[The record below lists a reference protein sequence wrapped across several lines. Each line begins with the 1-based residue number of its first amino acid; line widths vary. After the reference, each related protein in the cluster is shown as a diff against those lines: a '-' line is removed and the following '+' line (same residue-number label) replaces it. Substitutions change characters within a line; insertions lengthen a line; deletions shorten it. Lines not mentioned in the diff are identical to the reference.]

1 MKKTLYILLATLCC
15 SILSFAQDA
24 KESIVLNLYE
34 KPMGI
39 ISFYLQTEG
48 EVSIEGVDSV
58 QVDEYGK
65 YTCYLGNL
73 GDGDAG
79 PYLVQPLTI
88 SASKIF
94 SLISE
99 AVYFTTIDLSD
110 CPSLKRLDIKSS
122 LGELNEELDLSAQK
136 DLVYL
141 DCSGGALV
149 QLNLEHN
156 SKLEVLKCAGNQLT
170 GLSISHLKQ
179 LKELDCSRNK
189 LSQLDVQLLKQLKEL
204 DCSQNQLTELDLTN
218 LDKLESV
225 NATGNK
231 IRSPKL
237 GGLIHLKRLSLA
249 ENPLGKVL
257 KIDLPELLWLKVSRC
272 GLEKL
277 ELVNAPNLE
286 GLECSENKLS
296 SLNLANTKIQFLDC
310 FLNNIDGTEMGKL
323 IASLPNWSDPKNPGN
338 GKCYAMSYG
347 FSPDEPDENEKNF
360 AYEDDIKMALDKQW
374 VFIAKT
380 KDGKEVKYAGRPRS
394 TQQIANSEI
403 VISPNPATDFVSIQ
417 GVSPNAEVRILDL
430 SGKLLIE
437 SLARSE
443 GVLNLDVRAIPE
455 GNYLVVINGS
465 SQKLAIIR

>member
-15 SILSFAQDA
+15 SILSFAQDN
-24 KESIVLNLYE
+24 KESIVLKGEGKALAE
-34 KPMGI
+34 I
-39 ISFYLQTEG
+39 VLSIRAEG
-48 EVSIEGVDSV
+48 EVSIQGVNSV
-58 QVDEYGK
+58 KVDEQGRYVCVLPDSDDPEI
-65 YTCYLGNL
+65 T
-73 GDGDAG
+73 
-79 PYLVQPLTI
+79 LTI
-88 SASKIF
+88 SASRILGLTLDQIAAT
-94 SLISE
+94 SL
-99 AVYFTTIDLSD
+99 DLRKA
-110 CPSLKRLDIKSS
+110 PSLTHLDCGRYGGGIQ
-122 LGELNEELDLSAQK
+122 GLDLSSL
-136 DLVYL
+136 DNLVYL
-141 DCSGGALV
+141 NCAGQEIAL
-149 QLNLEHN
+149 LDLKKNE
-156 SKLEVLKCAGNQLT
+156 KLETLL
-170 GLSISHLKQ
+170 
-179 LKELDCSRNK
+179 CSKNK
-189 LSQLDVQLLKQLKEL
+189 LSQLLDVQLLKQLKEL
-204 DCSQNQLTELDLTN
+204 DCSQNQLTGLDLSN

-237 GGLIHLKRLSLA
+237 EGLPHLKALNLA

-277 ELVNAPNLE
+277 ELVNTPNLE

-296 SLNLANTKIQFLDC
+296 SLNLANTKIQFLEC

-323 IASLPNWSDPKNPGN
+323 IASLPNWDDPKNPGN

-360 AYEDDIKMALDKQW
+360 AYEDDVKMAWDKQW
-374 VFIAKT
+374 TFIAKT

-417 GVSPNAEVRILDL
+417 GVSPNTEVRILDL

>member
-15 SILSFAQDA
+15 SILSFAQDN
-24 KESIVLNLYE
+24 KESIVLKSEGKALAR
-34 KPMGI
+34 I
-39 ISFYLQTEG
+39 VLSIRAEG
-48 EVSIEGVDSV
+48 EVSIQGVNSV
-58 QVDEYGK
+58 KVDEQGRYVCVLPNSDDPEI
-65 YTCYLGNL
+65 T
-73 GDGDAG
+73 
-79 PYLVQPLTI
+79 LTI
-88 SASKIF
+88 SASRILGLTLDQIVAT
-94 SLISE
+94 SL
-99 AVYFTTIDLSD
+99 DLRKA
-110 CPSLKRLDIKSS
+110 PSLTHLDCGRYGGGIQ
-122 LGELNEELDLSAQK
+122 GLDLSSL
-136 DLVYL
+136 DNLVYL
-141 DCSGGALV
+141 NCAGQEIAL
-149 QLNLEHN
+149 LDLEKN
-156 SKLEVLKCAGNQLT
+156 KKLETLL
-170 GLSISHLKQ
+170 
-179 LKELDCSRNK
+179 CSRNK

-225 NATGNK
+225 NAARNK

-237 GGLIHLKRLSLA
+237 GGLPHLKTLSLA
-249 ENPLGKVL
+249 ENPLEKVL

-272 GLEKL
+272 ELEKL

-296 SLNLANTKIQFLDC
+296 SLNLANTKIQALDC

-323 IASLPNWSDPKNPGN
+323 IASLPNWNDPKNPGN

-360 AYEDDIKMALDKQW
+360 AYEDDIKMAWDKQW
-374 VFIAKT
+374 EFIAKT
-380 KDGKEVKYAGRPRS
+380 KDGKEFKYAGRPRS

-417 GVSPNAEVRILDL
+417 GVSPNTEVRILDL

-443 GVLNLDVRAIPE
+443 EVLNLDVRAIPE
-455 GNYLVVINGS
+455 GNYLVVINGN

>member
-1 MKKTLYILLATLCC
+1 MKKILYVLIAYLSC
-15 SILSFAQDA
+15 SMLSFAQDA

-156 SKLEVLKCAGNQLT
+156 SKLEVLKCAGNQLK
-170 GLSISHLKQ
+170 GLSISH
-179 LKELDCSRNK
+179 
-189 LSQLDVQLLKQLKEL
+189 LKQLKEL
-204 DCSQNQLTELDLTN
+204 DCSQNQLTELDLSN

-296 SLNLANTKIQFLDC
+296 SLDLANANTKILFLEC

-360 AYEDDIKMALDKQW
+360 AYEDDVKMALDKQW
-374 VFIAKT
+374 AFIAKT

-417 GVSPNAEVRILDL
+417 GVSPNTEVRILDL

-437 SLARSE
+437 SLTRSE
-443 GVLNLDVRAIPE
+443 GILNLDVRAIPE
-455 GNYLVVINGS
+455 GNYLVVIN
-465 SQKLAIIR
+465 

>member
-1 MKKTLYILLATLCC
+1 M
-15 SILSFAQDA
+15 
-24 KESIVLNLYE
+24 
-34 KPMGI
+34 
-39 ISFYLQTEG
+39 
-48 EVSIEGVDSV
+48 
-58 QVDEYGK
+58 
-65 YTCYLGNL
+65 
-73 GDGDAG
+73 
-79 PYLVQPLTI
+79 
-88 SASKIF
+88 
-94 SLISE
+94 
-99 AVYFTTIDLSD
+99 
-110 CPSLKRLDIKSS
+110 DIKSS

-179 LKELDCSRNK
+179 LKELDCS
-189 LSQLDVQLLKQLKEL
+189 
-204 DCSQNQLTELDLTN
+204 QNQLTGLDLSN

-237 GGLIHLKRLSLA
+237 EGLPHLKTLSLA

-296 SLNLANTKIQFLDC
+296 SLNLANTKIQFLEC

-323 IASLPNWSDPKNPGN
+323 IASLPNWNDPKNPGN

-360 AYEDDIKMALDKQW
+360 AYEDDVKMAWDKQW
-374 VFIAKT
+374 AFMAKT

-417 GVSPNAEVRILDL
+417 GVSPNTEVRILDL

>member
-48 EVSIEGVDSV
+48 DVSIEGVDSV

-179 LKELDCSRNK
+179 LKELDCS
-189 LSQLDVQLLKQLKEL
+189 
-204 DCSQNQLTELDLTN
+204 QNQLTGLDLSN

-237 GGLIHLKRLSLA
+237 EGLPHLKALNLA

-296 SLNLANTKIQFLDC
+296 SLNLANTKIQFLEC

-323 IASLPNWSDPKNPGN
+323 IASLPNWDDPKNPGN

-360 AYEDDIKMALDKQW
+360 AYEDDVKMAWDKQW
-374 VFIAKT
+374 TFIAKT

-394 TQQIANSEI
+394 TQQIANTEI

-417 GVSPNAEVRILDL
+417 GVSPNTEVRILDL

-455 GNYLVVINGS
+455 GNYLLVINGS

>member
-58 QVDEYGK
+58 QVDEHGK

-179 LKELDCSRNK
+179 LKELDCS
-189 LSQLDVQLLKQLKEL
+189 
-204 DCSQNQLTELDLTN
+204 QNQLTELDLSN

-296 SLNLANTKIQFLDC
+296 SLDLANANTKILFLEC

-323 IASLPNWSDPKNPGN
+323 IASLPNWNDPKNPGN

-360 AYEDDIKMALDKQW
+360 AYEDDVKMAWDKQW
-374 VFIAKT
+374 AFMAKT

-417 GVSPNAEVRILDL
+417 GVSPNTEVRILDL

>member
-1 MKKTLYILLATLCC
+1 MKKTLYMLLATLCC

-94 SLISE
+94 SFISE

-179 LKELDCSRNK
+179 LKELDCS
-189 LSQLDVQLLKQLKEL
+189 
-204 DCSQNQLTELDLTN
+204 QNQLTELDLSN

-296 SLNLANTKIQFLDC
+296 SLDLANANTKILFLEC

-323 IASLPNWSDPKNPGN
+323 IASLPNWNDPKNPGN

-360 AYEDDIKMALDKQW
+360 AYEEDVKKALDKQW
-374 VFIAKT
+374 AFMAKT

-417 GVSPNAEVRILDL
+417 GVSPNTEVRILDL

-437 SLARSE
+437 SLTRSE

-465 SQKLAIIR
+465 SHKLAIIR

>member
-15 SILSFAQDA
+15 SILSFAQDN
-24 KESIVLNLYE
+24 KESIVLKSEGKALAE
-34 KPMGI
+34 I
-39 ISFYLQTEG
+39 VLSIRAEG
-48 EVSIEGVDSV
+48 EVSIQGVNSV
-58 QVDEYGK
+58 KVDERGRYVCVLPDSDDPEI
-65 YTCYLGNL
+65 T
-73 GDGDAG
+73 
-79 PYLVQPLTI
+79 LTI
-88 SASKIF
+88 SASRILGLTLDQIVAT
-94 SLISE
+94 SL
-99 AVYFTTIDLSD
+99 DLRKA
-110 CPSLKRLDIKSS
+110 PSLTHLDCGRYGGGIQ
-122 LGELNEELDLSAQK
+122 GLDLSSL
-136 DLVYL
+136 DNLVYL
-141 DCSGGALV
+141 NCAGQEIALLDLEKNKKLETLLCSRNKLSQLDV
-149 QLNLEHN
+149 QL
-156 SKLEVLKCAGNQLT
+156 
-170 GLSISHLKQ
+170 LKQ

-225 NATGNK
+225 NATRNK

-237 GGLIHLKRLSLA
+237 GGLPHLKTLSLA
-249 ENPLGKVL
+249 ENPLEKVL

-296 SLNLANTKIQFLDC
+296 SLDLANANTKILFLEC

-323 IASLPNWSDPKNPGN
+323 IASLPNWNDPKNPGN

-374 VFIAKT
+374 AFIAKT

-417 GVSPNAEVRILDL
+417 GVSPNTEVRILDL

-437 SLARSE
+437 SLTRSE
-443 GVLNLDVRAIPE
+443 GILNLDVRAIPE

>member
-58 QVDEYGK
+58 QVDEHGK

-179 LKELDCSRNK
+179 LKELDCS
-189 LSQLDVQLLKQLKEL
+189 
-204 DCSQNQLTELDLTN
+204 QNQLTELDLSN

-225 NATGNK
+225 NAARNK

-237 GGLIHLKRLSLA
+237 GGLPHLKTLSLA
-249 ENPLGKVL
+249 ENPLEKVL

-296 SLNLANTKIQFLDC
+296 SLNLANTKIQFLEC

-323 IASLPNWSDPKNPGN
+323 IASLPNWDDPKNPGN

-360 AYEDDIKMALDKQW
+360 AYEEDVKKAWDKQW
-374 VFIAKT
+374 AFMAKT

-417 GVSPNAEVRILDL
+417 GVSPNTEVRILDL

>member
-1 MKKTLYILLATLCC
+1 MKKTLYMLLATLCC

-179 LKELDCSRNK
+179 LKELDCS
-189 LSQLDVQLLKQLKEL
+189 
-204 DCSQNQLTELDLTN
+204 QNQLTELDLSN

-296 SLNLANTKIQFLDC
+296 SLNLANTKIQALDC

-323 IASLPNWSDPKNPGN
+323 IASLPNWNDPKNPGN

-417 GVSPNAEVRILDL
+417 GVSPNTEVRILDL

>member
-15 SILSFAQDA
+15 SILSFAQDN
-24 KESIVLNLYE
+24 KESIVLKSEGKALAR
-34 KPMGI
+34 I
-39 ISFYLQTEG
+39 VLSIRAEG
-48 EVSIEGVDSV
+48 EVSIQGVNSV
-58 QVDEYGK
+58 KVDEQGRYVCVLPNSDDPEI
-65 YTCYLGNL
+65 T
-73 GDGDAG
+73 
-79 PYLVQPLTI
+79 LTI
-88 SASKIF
+88 SASRILGLTLDQIVAT
-94 SLISE
+94 SL
-99 AVYFTTIDLSD
+99 DLRKA
-110 CPSLKRLDIKSS
+110 PSLTHLDCGRYGGGIQ
-122 LGELNEELDLSAQK
+122 GLDLSSL
-136 DLVYL
+136 DNLVYL
-141 DCSGGALV
+141 NCAGQEIAL
-149 QLNLEHN
+149 LDLEKN
-156 SKLEVLKCAGNQLT
+156 KKLETLL
-170 GLSISHLKQ
+170 
-179 LKELDCSRNK
+179 CSRNK

-225 NATGNK
+225 NAARNK

-237 GGLIHLKRLSLA
+237 GGLPHLKTLSLA

-296 SLNLANTKIQFLDC
+296 SLNLANTKIQALDC

-323 IASLPNWSDPKNPGN
+323 IASLPNWNDPKNPGN

-374 VFIAKT
+374 AFIAKT
-380 KDGKEVKYAGRPRS
+380 KDGKEFKYAGRPRS

-417 GVSPNAEVRILDL
+417 GVSPNTEVRILDL

-455 GNYLVVINGS
+455 GNYLVVINGN

>member
-99 AVYFTTIDLSD
+99 AVYFTTIDLRD

-170 GLSISHLKQ
+170 GLSIS
-179 LKELDCSRNK
+179 N
-189 LSQLDVQLLKQLKEL
+189 LKQLKEL
-204 DCSQNQLTELDLTN
+204 DCSQNQLTELDLSN

-296 SLNLANTKIQFLDC
+296 SLNLANANTKILFLEC

-360 AYEDDIKMALDKQW
+360 AYEEDVKKAFDKQW
-374 VFIAKT
+374 AFMAKT

-417 GVSPNAEVRILDL
+417 GVSPNTEVRILDL

-443 GVLNLDVRAIPE
+443 EVLNLDVRAIPE

>member
-15 SILSFAQDA
+15 SILSFAQDN
-24 KESIVLNLYE
+24 KESIVLKSEGKALAR
-34 KPMGI
+34 I
-39 ISFYLQTEG
+39 VLSIRAEG
-48 EVSIEGVDSV
+48 EVSIQGVNSV
-58 QVDEYGK
+58 KVDEQGRYVCVLPNSDDPEI
-65 YTCYLGNL
+65 T
-73 GDGDAG
+73 
-79 PYLVQPLTI
+79 LTI
-88 SASKIF
+88 SASRILGLTLDQIVAT
-94 SLISE
+94 SL
-99 AVYFTTIDLSD
+99 DLRKA
-110 CPSLKRLDIKSS
+110 PSLTHLDCGRYGGGIQ
-122 LGELNEELDLSAQK
+122 GLDLSSL
-136 DLVYL
+136 DNLVYL
-141 DCSGGALV
+141 NCAGQEIAL
-149 QLNLEHN
+149 LDLEKN
-156 SKLEVLKCAGNQLT
+156 KKLETLL
-170 GLSISHLKQ
+170 
-179 LKELDCSRNK
+179 CSRNK

-225 NATGNK
+225 NAARNK

-237 GGLIHLKRLSLA
+237 GGLPHLKTLNLA

-277 ELVNAPNLE
+277 ELNAPNLE

-296 SLNLANTKIQFLDC
+296 SLDLANANTKIQTLDC
-310 FLNNIDGTEMGKL
+310 FLNNINGTEMGKL
-323 IASLPNWSDPKNPGN
+323 IASLPNWNDPKNPGH

-347 FSPDEPDENEKNF
+347 FSPDEPNENEKNF

-374 VFIAKT
+374 VFMAKT

-417 GVSPNAEVRILDL
+417 GVSPNTEVRILDL

-455 GNYLVVINGS
+455 GNYLVVINGN

>member
-1 MKKTLYILLATLCC
+1 MKKILYVLIAYLSC
-15 SILSFAQDA
+15 SMLSFAQDA

-99 AVYFTTIDLSD
+99 AVYFTTIDLRD

-179 LKELDCSRNK
+179 LKELDCS
-189 LSQLDVQLLKQLKEL
+189 
-204 DCSQNQLTELDLTN
+204 QNQLTELDLSN

-296 SLNLANTKIQFLDC
+296 SLDLANANTKILFLEC

-360 AYEDDIKMALDKQW
+360 AYEEDVKKAFDKQW
-374 VFIAKT
+374 AFMAKT

-417 GVSPNAEVRILDL
+417 GVSPNTEVRILDL

-443 GVLNLDVRAIPE
+443 EVLNLDVRAIPE

>member
-58 QVDEYGK
+58 QVDEHGK

-179 LKELDCSRNK
+179 LKELDCS
-189 LSQLDVQLLKQLKEL
+189 
-204 DCSQNQLTELDLTN
+204 QNQLTELDLSN

-296 SLNLANTKIQFLDC
+296 SLDLANANTKILFLEC

-323 IASLPNWSDPKNPGN
+323 IASLPNWNDPKNPGN

-360 AYEDDIKMALDKQW
+360 AYEEDVKKAFDKQW
-374 VFIAKT
+374 AFMAKT

-417 GVSPNAEVRILDL
+417 GVSPNTEVRILDL

-437 SLARSE
+437 SLTRSE

>member
-48 EVSIEGVDSV
+48 DVSIEGVDSV

-179 LKELDCSRNK
+179 LKELDCS
-189 LSQLDVQLLKQLKEL
+189 
-204 DCSQNQLTELDLTN
+204 QNQLTELDLTN

-225 NATGNK
+225 NAARNK

-237 GGLIHLKRLSLA
+237 GGLPHLKTLSLA
-249 ENPLGKVL
+249 ENPLEKVL

-296 SLNLANTKIQFLDC
+296 SLNLANTKIQALDC

-323 IASLPNWSDPKNPGN
+323 IASLPNWNDPKNPGN

-374 VFIAKT
+374 AFIAKT

-417 GVSPNAEVRILDL
+417 GVSPNTEVRILDL

>member
-1 MKKTLYILLATLCC
+1 MKKILYVLIAYLSC

-179 LKELDCSRNK
+179 LKELDCS
-189 LSQLDVQLLKQLKEL
+189 
-204 DCSQNQLTELDLTN
+204 QNQLTELDLSN

-296 SLNLANTKIQFLDC
+296 SLDLANANTKILFLEC

-360 AYEDDIKMALDKQW
+360 AYEDDVKMALDKQW
-374 VFIAKT
+374 AFIAKT

-417 GVSPNAEVRILDL
+417 GVSPNTEVRILDL

-437 SLARSE
+437 SLTRSE
-443 GVLNLDVRAIPE
+443 GILNLDVRAIPE

>member
-1 MKKTLYILLATLCC
+1 MKKILYVLIAYLSC
-15 SILSFAQDA
+15 SMLSFAQDA

-179 LKELDCSRNK
+179 LKELDCS
-189 LSQLDVQLLKQLKEL
+189 
-204 DCSQNQLTELDLTN
+204 QNQLTELDLSN

-296 SLNLANTKIQFLDC
+296 SLDLANANTKILFLEC

-360 AYEDDIKMALDKQW
+360 AYEEDVKKALDKQW
-374 VFIAKT
+374 AFMAKT

-417 GVSPNAEVRILDL
+417 GVSPNTEVRILDL

-437 SLARSE
+437 SLTRSE
-443 GVLNLDVRAIPE
+443 GILNLDVRAIPE
-455 GNYLVVINGS
+455 GNYLVVINGN

>member
-1 MKKTLYILLATLCC
+1 MKKILYVLIAYLSC
-15 SILSFAQDA
+15 SMLSFAQDA

-179 LKELDCSRNK
+179 LKELDCS
-189 LSQLDVQLLKQLKEL
+189 
-204 DCSQNQLTELDLTN
+204 QNQLTELDLSN

-296 SLNLANTKIQFLDC
+296 SLDLANANTKILFLEC

-323 IASLPNWSDPKNPGN
+323 IASLPNWSDPKNPGH

-360 AYEDDIKMALDKQW
+360 AYEDDVKMALDKQW
-374 VFIAKT
+374 AFIAKT

-417 GVSPNAEVRILDL
+417 GVSPNTEVRILDL

-437 SLARSE
+437 SLTRSE
-443 GVLNLDVRAIPE
+443 GILNLDVRAIPE

>member
-1 MKKTLYILLATLCC
+1 MKKILYVLIAYLSC
-15 SILSFAQDA
+15 SMLSFAQDA

-156 SKLEVLKCAGNQLT
+156 SKLEVLKCAGNQLK
-170 GLSISHLKQ
+170 GLSISH
-179 LKELDCSRNK
+179 
-189 LSQLDVQLLKQLKEL
+189 LKQLKEL
-204 DCSQNQLTELDLTN
+204 DCSQNQLTELDLSN

-296 SLNLANTKIQFLDC
+296 SLDLANANTKILFLEC

-360 AYEDDIKMALDKQW
+360 AYEDDVKMALDKQW
-374 VFIAKT
+374 AFIAKT

-417 GVSPNAEVRILDL
+417 GVSPNTEVRILDL

-437 SLARSE
+437 SLTRSE
-443 GVLNLDVRAIPE
+443 GILNLDVRAIPE

-465 SQKLAIIR
+465 SPKLAIIR

>member
-1 MKKTLYILLATLCC
+1 MKKTLYMLLATLCC

-179 LKELDCSRNK
+179 LKELDCS
-189 LSQLDVQLLKQLKEL
+189 
-204 DCSQNQLTELDLTN
+204 QNQLTELDLSN

-296 SLNLANTKIQFLDC
+296 SLDLANANTKILFLEC

-360 AYEDDIKMALDKQW
+360 AYEDDVKMAWDKQW
-374 VFIAKT
+374 AFMAKT

-417 GVSPNAEVRILDL
+417 GVSPNTEVRILDL

>member
-1 MKKTLYILLATLCC
+1 MKKILYVLIAYLSC
-15 SILSFAQDA
+15 SMLSFAQDA

-179 LKELDCSRNK
+179 LKELDCS
-189 LSQLDVQLLKQLKEL
+189 
-204 DCSQNQLTELDLTN
+204 QNQLTELDLSN

-296 SLNLANTKIQFLDC
+296 SLDLANANTKILFLEC

-360 AYEDDIKMALDKQW
+360 AYEEDVKMALDKQW
-374 VFIAKT
+374 AFIAKT

-417 GVSPNAEVRILDL
+417 GVSPNTEVRILDL

-437 SLARSE
+437 SLTRSE
-443 GVLNLDVRAIPE
+443 GILNLDVRAIPE

>member
-1 MKKTLYILLATLCC
+1 MKKILYVLIAYLSC
-15 SILSFAQDA
+15 SMLSFAQDA
-24 KESIVLNLYE
+24 KESIILNLYE

-179 LKELDCSRNK
+179 LKELDCS
-189 LSQLDVQLLKQLKEL
+189 
-204 DCSQNQLTELDLTN
+204 QNQLTELDLSN
-218 LDKLESV
+218 FDKLESV

-249 ENPLGKVL
+249 ENPLEKVL

-296 SLNLANTKIQFLDC
+296 SLDLANANTKILFLEC

-374 VFIAKT
+374 AFIAKT

-417 GVSPNAEVRILDL
+417 GVSPNTEVRILDL

-437 SLARSE
+437 SLTRSE
-443 GVLNLDVRAIPE
+443 GILNLDVRAIPE

>member
-1 MKKTLYILLATLCC
+1 MKKTLYMLLATLCC

-179 LKELDCSRNK
+179 LKELDCS
-189 LSQLDVQLLKQLKEL
+189 
-204 DCSQNQLTELDLTN
+204 QNQLTELDLSN

-296 SLNLANTKIQFLDC
+296 SLDLANANTKILFLEC

-323 IASLPNWSDPKNPGN
+323 IASLPNWNDPKNPGN

-374 VFIAKT
+374 AFMAKT

-417 GVSPNAEVRILDL
+417 GVSPNTEVRILDL

-437 SLARSE
+437 SLTRSE
-443 GVLNLDVRAIPE
+443 GILNLDVRAIPE

>member
-48 EVSIEGVDSV
+48 DVSIEGVDSV

-179 LKELDCSRNK
+179 LKELDCS
-189 LSQLDVQLLKQLKEL
+189 
-204 DCSQNQLTELDLTN
+204 QNQLTGLDLSN

-237 GGLIHLKRLSLA
+237 EGLPHLKALNLA

-277 ELVNAPNLE
+277 ELVNTPNLE

-296 SLNLANTKIQFLDC
+296 SLNLANTKIQFLEC

-323 IASLPNWSDPKNPGN
+323 IASLPNWDDPKNPGN

-374 VFIAKT
+374 AFIAKT

-417 GVSPNAEVRILDL
+417 GVSPNTEVRILDL

-437 SLARSE
+437 SLTRSE
-443 GVLNLDVRAIPE
+443 GILNLDVRAIPE

>member
-1 MKKTLYILLATLCC
+1 MKKILYVLIAYLSC
-15 SILSFAQDA
+15 SMLSFAQDA

-179 LKELDCSRNK
+179 LKELDCS
-189 LSQLDVQLLKQLKEL
+189 
-204 DCSQNQLTELDLTN
+204 QNQLTELDLSN
-218 LDKLESV
+218 FDKLESV

-296 SLNLANTKIQFLDC
+296 SLDLANANTKILFLEC

-374 VFIAKT
+374 AFIAKT

-417 GVSPNAEVRILDL
+417 GVSPNTEVRILDL

-437 SLARSE
+437 SLTRSE
-443 GVLNLDVRAIPE
+443 GILNLDVRAIPE

>member
-48 EVSIEGVDSV
+48 DVSIEGVDSV

-179 LKELDCSRNK
+179 LKELDCS
-189 LSQLDVQLLKQLKEL
+189 
-204 DCSQNQLTELDLTN
+204 QNQLTGLDLSN

-237 GGLIHLKRLSLA
+237 EGLPHLKALNLA

-277 ELVNAPNLE
+277 ELVNTPNLE

-296 SLNLANTKIQFLDC
+296 SLNLANTKIQFLEC

-323 IASLPNWSDPKNPGN
+323 IASLPNWDDPKNPGN

-374 VFIAKT
+374 AFIAKT

-417 GVSPNAEVRILDL
+417 GVSPNTEVRILDL

>member
-179 LKELDCSRNK
+179 LKELDCS
-189 LSQLDVQLLKQLKEL
+189 
-204 DCSQNQLTELDLTN
+204 QNQLTELDLSN

-272 GLEKL
+272 GLEKI
-277 ELVNAPNLE
+277 EFVNAPNLE

-296 SLNLANTKIQFLDC
+296 SLDLANANTKILFLEC

-323 IASLPNWSDPKNPGN
+323 IASLPNWNDPKNPGN

-360 AYEDDIKMALDKQW
+360 AYEEDVKKALDKQW
-374 VFIAKT
+374 AFMAKT

-417 GVSPNAEVRILDL
+417 GVSPNTEVRILDL

-465 SQKLAIIR
+465 SHKLAIIR

>member
-15 SILSFAQDA
+15 SILSFAQDN
-24 KESIVLNLYE
+24 KESIVLKSEGKALAE
-34 KPMGI
+34 I
-39 ISFYLQTEG
+39 VLSIRAEG
-48 EVSIEGVDSV
+48 EVSIQGVNSV
-58 QVDEYGK
+58 KVDERGRYVCVLPDSDDPEI
-65 YTCYLGNL
+65 T
-73 GDGDAG
+73 
-79 PYLVQPLTI
+79 LTI
-88 SASKIF
+88 SASRIF
-94 SLISE
+94 ELTLDQIAATSL
-99 AVYFTTIDLSD
+99 DLRKA
-110 CPSLKRLDIKSS
+110 PSLTHLDCGQYGGGIQ
-122 LGELNEELDLSAQK
+122 GLDLSSL
-136 DLVYL
+136 DNLVYL
-141 DCSGGALV
+141 NCAGQEIAL
-149 QLNLEHN
+149 LDLEKN
-156 SKLEVLKCAGNQLT
+156 EKLETLL
-170 GLSISHLKQ
+170 
-179 LKELDCSRNK
+179 CSRNK

-204 DCSQNQLTELDLTN
+204 DCSQNQLTELNLSN

-237 GGLIHLKRLSLA
+237 EGLPHLKTLSLA
-249 ENPLGKVL
+249 ENPLEKVL

-277 ELVNAPNLE
+277 ELNAPSLE

-296 SLNLANTKIQFLDC
+296 SLDLANANTKIQVLEC

-323 IASLPNWSDPKNPGN
+323 IASLPNWNDPKNPGN

-360 AYEDDIKMALDKQW
+360 AYEDDVKIAWDKQW
-374 VFIAKT
+374 TFMAKT

-417 GVSPNAEVRILDL
+417 GVSPNTEVRILDL

-443 GVLNLDVRAIPE
+443 EVLNLDVRAIPE

>member
-1 MKKTLYILLATLCC
+1 MKKILYVLIAYLSC

-48 EVSIEGVDSV
+48 DVSIEGVDSV

-179 LKELDCSRNK
+179 LKELDCS
-189 LSQLDVQLLKQLKEL
+189 
-204 DCSQNQLTELDLTN
+204 QNQLTGLDLSN

-237 GGLIHLKRLSLA
+237 EGLPHLKALNLA

-296 SLNLANTKIQFLDC
+296 SLDLANANTKILFLEC

-374 VFIAKT
+374 AFIAKT

-417 GVSPNAEVRILDL
+417 GVSPNTEVRILDL

-437 SLARSE
+437 SLTRSE
-443 GVLNLDVRAIPE
+443 GILNLDVRAIPE

>member
-1 MKKTLYILLATLCC
+1 MKKILYVLIAYLSC
-15 SILSFAQDA
+15 SMLSFAQDA

-179 LKELDCSRNK
+179 LKELDCS
-189 LSQLDVQLLKQLKEL
+189 
-204 DCSQNQLTELDLTN
+204 QNQLTELDLSN
-218 LDKLESV
+218 FDKLESV

-296 SLNLANTKIQFLDC
+296 SLDLANANTKILFLEC

-374 VFIAKT
+374 AFIAKT

-417 GVSPNAEVRILDL
+417 GVSPNTEVRILDL

-437 SLARSE
+437 SLTRSE
-443 GVLNLDVRAIPE
+443 GILNLDVRAIPE
-455 GNYLVVINGS
+455 GNYLVVINGN

>member
-15 SILSFAQDA
+15 SILSFAQDN
-24 KESIVLNLYE
+24 KESIVLKSEGKALAR
-34 KPMGI
+34 I
-39 ISFYLQTEG
+39 VLSIRAEG
-48 EVSIEGVDSV
+48 EVSIQGVNSV
-58 QVDEYGK
+58 KVDEQGRYVCVLPNSDDPEI
-65 YTCYLGNL
+65 T
-73 GDGDAG
+73 
-79 PYLVQPLTI
+79 LTI
-88 SASKIF
+88 SASRILGLTLDQIVAT
-94 SLISE
+94 SL
-99 AVYFTTIDLSD
+99 DLRKA
-110 CPSLKRLDIKSS
+110 PSLTHLDCGRYGGGIQ
-122 LGELNEELDLSAQK
+122 GLDLSSL
-136 DLVYL
+136 DNLVYL
-141 DCSGGALV
+141 NCAGQEIAL
-149 QLNLEHN
+149 LDLEKN
-156 SKLEVLKCAGNQLT
+156 KKLETLL
-170 GLSISHLKQ
+170 
-179 LKELDCSRNK
+179 CSRNK

-225 NATGNK
+225 NAARNK

-237 GGLIHLKRLSLA
+237 GGLPHLKTLSLA
-249 ENPLGKVL
+249 ENPLEKVL

-272 GLEKL
+272 GLERL

-296 SLNLANTKIQFLDC
+296 SLNLANTKIQALDC

-323 IASLPNWSDPKNPGN
+323 IASLPNWNDPKNPGN

-374 VFIAKT
+374 AFIAKT

-417 GVSPNAEVRILDL
+417 GVSPNTEVRILDL

-437 SLARSE
+437 SLTRSE
-443 GVLNLDVRAIPE
+443 GILNLDVRAIPE
-455 GNYLVVINGS
+455 GNYLVVINGN

>member
-15 SILSFAQDA
+15 SMLSFAQDN
-24 KESIVLNLYE
+24 KESIVLKSEGKALAR
-34 KPMGI
+34 I
-39 ISFYLQTEG
+39 VLSIRAEG
-48 EVSIEGVDSV
+48 EVSIQGANSV
-58 QVDEYGK
+58 KVDEQGRYV
-65 YTCYLGNL
+65 CVL
-73 GDGDAG
+73 
-79 PYLVQPLTI
+79 PYSDDPEITLTI
-88 SASKIF
+88 SAPRILGLTLDQIVAT
-94 SLISE
+94 SL
-99 AVYFTTIDLSD
+99 DLRKA
-110 CPSLKRLDIKSS
+110 PSLTHLDCGRYGGGIQ
-122 LGELNEELDLSAQK
+122 GLDLSSL
-136 DLVYL
+136 DNLVYL
-141 DCSGGALV
+141 NCAGQEIALLDLEKNKKLETLLCSG
-149 QLNLEHN
+149 
-156 SKLEVLKCAGNQLT
+156 
-170 GLSISHLKQ
+170 
-179 LKELDCSRNK
+179 NK

-225 NATGNK
+225 NAARNK

-237 GGLIHLKRLSLA
+237 GGLPHLKTLSLA
-249 ENPLGKVL
+249 ENPLEKVL

-286 GLECSENKLS
+286 ALECSENKLS
-296 SLNLANTKIQFLDC
+296 SLNLANANTKIQALDC

-323 IASLPNWSDPKNPGN
+323 IASLPNWNDPKNPGN

-374 VFIAKT
+374 AFIAKT
-380 KDGKEVKYAGRPRS
+380 KDGKEFKYAGRPRS

-417 GVSPNAEVRILDL
+417 GVSPNTEVRILDL

-455 GNYLVVINGS
+455 GNYLIVINGS
-465 SQKLAIIR
+465 SQKLAIVRQR

>member
-179 LKELDCSRNK
+179 LKELDCS
-189 LSQLDVQLLKQLKEL
+189 
-204 DCSQNQLTELDLTN
+204 QNQLTELDLSN

-237 GGLIHLKRLSLA
+237 GGLSHLKTLNLA

-296 SLNLANTKIQFLDC
+296 SLDLANANTKILFLEC

-360 AYEDDIKMALDKQW
+360 AYEEDVKKALDKQW
-374 VFIAKT
+374 AFMAKT

-417 GVSPNAEVRILDL
+417 GVSPNTEVRILDL

-437 SLARSE
+437 SLTRSE
-443 GVLNLDVRAIPE
+443 GILNLDVRAIPE
-455 GNYLVVINGS
+455 GNYLVVINGN